1 MYQIYIWSHG
11 YIAHTA
17 MGQMQAVHNIPNQAV
32 VSNNVKKYD
41 WVKYNYIKTLGA
53 GSFGEVYLVNDA
65 RTGKVYALKKI
76 KCGSNEDLDSVSQ
89 ELKSVGKLKHQH
101 VMQLIETRCR
111 QKDTFWAEVY
121 MIFEF
126 CSGGTLSEQLDK
138 PSNKERNIKWMRQLA
153 HAVTYIHALAL
164 VHRDLKPDNILLS
177 ENDNIKV
184 GDFGLARDFPLRKQ
198 EDETW
203 ASYYMS
209 AKCGTLFY
217 MAPEVFDGHYTE
229 KADVFALGV
238 LLYAIEERK
247 CFEINTQKTYGI
259 FVRLSGEELAPLGLQ
274 MYSDNTPISVPFTKC
289 DAKMAQII
297 GSALL
302 FDQGTRADASTIFQ
316 KLKIYR

>member
-1 MYQIYIWSHG
+1 MTCWIV
-11 YIAHTA
+11 HTA
-17 MGQMQAVHNIPNQAV
+17 MGQIQDLLDMANEAVGV
-32 VSNNVKKYD
+32 TSNVGKYD
-41 WVKYNYIKTLGA
+41 WPKYSYIKTLGA
-53 GSFGEVYLVNDA
+53 GSFGEVYLVHVE
-65 RTGKVYALKKI
+65 RRREVFALKKI
-76 KCGSNEDLDSVSQ
+76 KCGSNEDLNSVSQ

-101 VMQLIETRCR
+101 VMQLIETRCK

-121 MIFEF
+121 MIFEY
-126 CSGGTLSEQLDK
+126 CSGGTLSAQLDK

-177 ENDNIKV
+177 GNDDIKV
-184 GDFGLARDFPLRKQ
+184 GDFGLARDFPLRKE

-238 LLYAIEERK
+238 LLYAIEEREG
-247 CFEINTQKTYGI
+247 FEINTQKTYGI
-259 FVRLSGEELAPLGLQ
+259 FVRLSDEELAPLGLQ

-302 FDQGTRADASTIFQ
+302 FDQGIRADASTIFQ
-316 KLKIYR
+316 KLKKYR